1 MHIVCVGISH
11 QTAPLALRERLAMSR
26 EQGEALLNDLHE
38 RYPNAE
44 LAVLSTCN
52 RTEFYVARP
61 LHGHPR
67 IEQLVDYIAAR
78 HGVEPDAL
86 HDALYHFDN
95 ERAIRHLFRVACGL
109 DSMIVGEQ
117 QIVGQIKEAYDAAQR
132 AETAGR
138 SVHRMFQLALATSK
152 RVRRR
157 TGIDAGRHSVAGAAV
172 AFAQHLFDS
181 VADKTVA
188 MIGAGETAELTL
200 ERFRVLEPAKMIVVN
215 RSADRAA
222 KLAGQFGATAVGFDA
237 LDEALAE
244 ADVVISSTGASGPI
258 VTAAA
263 FRKVVKRR
271 RYRPMFI
278 VDIAVPRDFEAAVR
292 DLINVYLFDLD
303 DLQQAVADAADGR
316 NTALSEAEQLVEQAV
331 GECYALVQTGDVS
344 DLIRRLRRRIH
355 RLGDAETQR
364 TINRLLAANPEEFES
379 LLAEHT
385 HRLVN
390 KILHKPV
397 NELGRGGS
405 QQAALYA
412 TAIRRLFDI
421 DEEDLS
427 EPESTRRAAQ
437 ERSIKQDRDES

>member
-109 DSMIVGEQ
+109 DSMVVGEQ
-117 QIVGQIKEAYDAAQR
+117 QIVGQLKEAYDAAQR

-152 RVRRR
+152 RVRTQ
-157 TGIDAGRHSVAGAAV
+157 TGIDAGRNSVAGAAV
-172 AFAQHLFDS
+172 EFAQHLFDS
-181 VADKTVA
+181 VADKTVL
-188 MIGAGETAELTL
+188 MIGAGEMASLTL
-200 ERFRVLEPAKMIVVN
+200 DRFAAMNPKRMWIAN
-215 RSADRAA
+215 RSFDRAA
-222 KLAGQFGATAVGFDA
+222 ALAEQHGAEAVAF
-237 LDEALAE
+237 EALADRLAE
-244 ADVVISSTGASGPI
+244 TDVVISSTGSREPI
-258 VTAAA
+258 VTAKQ
-263 FRKVVKRR
+263 FRKIIKRR
-271 RYRPMFI
+271 KYRPTFI
-278 VDIAVPRDFEAAVR
+278 VDIAVPRDFDPAVR
-292 DLINVYLFDLD
+292 DLANVYLFDLD
-303 DLQQAVADAADGR
+303 DLQKAVSDAATERADS
-316 NTALSEAEQLVEQAV
+316 LSDAETLVEQAV

-344 DLIRRLRRRIH
+344 DLIRRLRRQIH
-355 RLGDAETQR
+355 RIGEAETQR
-364 TINRLLAANPEEFES
+364 TINRLATADPKDYQR
-379 LLAEHT
+379 LLDEHT
-385 HRLVN
+385 ERLVN
-390 KILHKPV
+390 KILHKPMR
-397 NELGRGGS
+397 ELGQNGS
-405 QQAALYA
+405 KQAALYA
-412 TAIRRLFDI
+412 TAIRRLFSI

-427 EPESTRRAAQ
+427 EPESTSAQ
-437 ERSIKQDRDES
+437 QQRKSLPTDRDE